1 MQLIINYIS
10 IVVLYKQKCEYIHV
24 NLTLT
29 PKYIMYEI
37 KTDKKLNKR
46 SPHSSP
52 VAAEL
57 YLSDPLESHFLDLR
71 ATALQLSCPWLSDI
85 T

>member
-1 MQLIINYIS
+1 
-10 IVVLYKQKCEYIHV
+10 
-24 NLTLT
+24 
-29 PKYIMYEI
+29 MYEI